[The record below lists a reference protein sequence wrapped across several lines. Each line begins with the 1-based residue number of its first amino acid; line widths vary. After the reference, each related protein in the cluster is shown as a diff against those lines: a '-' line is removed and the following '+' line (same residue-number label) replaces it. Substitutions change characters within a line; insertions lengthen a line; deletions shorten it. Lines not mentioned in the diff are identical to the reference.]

1 MIMVPLQDVL
11 RPWVSRCSTQVSAN
25 PNLDLTEPTPPASK
39 PNRPQTPAGHRTI
52 PVSSLK
58 SLDFMKST
66 TLYIAAALAALSAVA
81 LGAFGAHG
89 LKNQLNDTDMAIY
102 RTAVEYHMWHALG
115 LGFIGLLA
123 ERYPGSSCLT
133 WAGGLMLAGIAI
145 FSGSLY
151 LLSISGLRWLGM
163 ITPIGG
169 LSFMAAWALTAWGV
183 HAATRSR
190 ASR

>member
-1 MIMVPLQDVL
+1 
-11 RPWVSRCSTQVSAN
+11 
-25 PNLDLTEPTPPASK
+25 
-39 PNRPQTPAGHRTI
+39 
-52 PVSSLK
+52 
-58 SLDFMKST
+58 MKST
-66 TLYIAAALAALSAVA
+66 TLYIEAALAALSAVA

-89 LKNQLNDTDMAIY
+89 LKNQLNETDMAIY

-115 LGFIGLLA
+115 LGFIGLLT
-123 ERYPGSSCLT
+123 ERYPGSRCLT

-151 LLSISGLRWLGM
+151 LLSLSGPRWLGM

-183 HAATRSR
+183 YRATRSG

>member
-1 MIMVPLQDVL
+1 M
-11 RPWVSRCSTQVSAN
+11 N
-25 PNLDLTEPTPPASK
+25 
-39 PNRPQTPAGHRTI
+39 
-52 PVSSLK
+52 
-58 SLDFMKST
+58 ST

-89 LKNQLNDTDMAIY
+89 LKNQLNETDMAIY
-102 RTAVEYHMWHALG
+102 RTAVDYHMWHALG
-115 LGFIGLLA
+115 LGFIGLLT
-123 ERYPGSSCLT
+123 ERYPGSRCLT

-183 HAATRSR
+183 HASTRSG